1 MSNLTTNQIEK
12 SITIDNIIKDIRNL
26 FRLEKKKDKDI
37 KDKVLRDIKT
47 LFESGEEDYY
57 KLIRIRN
64 AFSSNYVE
72 YESNVDKDKTLS
84 IKDYA
89 DKIKPYLSDIINYH
103 KTQGEWEIQ
112 LTIAINFVS
121 CKDFNETRTMHSK
134 SDNTEIM
141 IGNEADENIEE
152 RFDFLLQKYQKGL
165 EQSMKGSEFI
175 FDSVDLWY
183 YKFHKIS
190 LHGGGSY
197 IDSPKW
203 LNNKKATINPKNND

>member
-12 SITIDNIIKDIRNL
+12 SIIIDNIIKDIRNL
-26 FRLEKKKDKDI
+26 FRQEKKKDKDI

-47 LFESGEEDYY
+47 LSESDEEDYY
-57 KLIRIRN
+57 KLIRIGN

-141 IGNEADENIEE
+141 IGNETDENIEE
-152 RFDFLLQKYQKGL
+152 RFDFLLQK
-165 EQSMKGSEFI
+165 
-175 FDSVDLWY
+175 
-183 YKFHKIS
+183 
-190 LHGGGSY
+190 
-197 IDSPKW
+197 
-203 LNNKKATINPKNND
+203 A